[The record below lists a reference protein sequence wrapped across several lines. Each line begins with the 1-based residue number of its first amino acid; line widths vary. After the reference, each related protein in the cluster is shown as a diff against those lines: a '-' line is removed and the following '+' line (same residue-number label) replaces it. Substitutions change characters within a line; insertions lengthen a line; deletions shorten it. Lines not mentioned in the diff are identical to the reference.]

1 MDMKHEEFI
10 RRLSELAEVKNIKKT
25 KKPIRSRFDEE
36 PIDIQRPDLNVT
48 LTANDNPTLQVEII
62 RVKKQFHH
70 CDGCDEMVQGR
81 VVERKLY
88 DFPKLHWR
96 DNCKSCLKS
105 YNPETDCFDIDTRTA
120 HYHIGDILKTTKF
133 MVKKI
138 KVGK

>member
-1 MDMKHEEFI
+1 MNNDEFI
-10 RRLSELAEVKNIKKT
+10 RRLNDLAELKVNQLPKRRPRRHLDDDI
-25 KKPIRSRFDEE
+25 IE
-36 PIDIQRPDLNVT
+36 IQRPDITVT
-48 LTANDNPTLQVEII
+48 LTATENPTLGVELKRI
-62 RVKKQFHH
+62 KKQFLP
-70 CDGCDEMVQGR
+70 CDSCDKMVQGR